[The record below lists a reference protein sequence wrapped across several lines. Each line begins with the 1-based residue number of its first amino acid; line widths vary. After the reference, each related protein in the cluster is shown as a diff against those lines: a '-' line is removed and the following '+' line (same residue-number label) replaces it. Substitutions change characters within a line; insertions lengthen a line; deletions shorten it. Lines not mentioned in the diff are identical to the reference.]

1 MGKKTNAIRPAD
13 VAPLLGLTAQAV
25 RVQMQNGKLPIG
37 VITKGKHGGSSY
49 VIFPDK
55 LYNATGI
62 KYGGYEPEI
71 SNGLNYKLLAV
82 AIVDELAKRFK
93 AID

>member
-1 MGKKTNAIRPAD
+1 MGKKGNAIRPAD

-37 VITKGKHGGSSY
+37 VITKGKHGGQSY

-62 KYGGYEPEI
+62 KYGGYEPDWSGGI
-71 SNGLNYKLLAV
+71 NYKVLAV
-82 AIVDELAKRFK
+82 AVVDELVKRVK
-93 AID
+93 EL